1 MKRLKYFILILL
13 ILFATG
19 CNKNRGKLV
28 LVTEAGFAPYEYYSG
43 GEIVGVDISIG
54 REIAKDLGKKL
65 VVKDVAFDSIIS
77 EVKTGKSDFG
87 AAGISYTE
95 ERAKEVDFTI
105 NYAESRQV
113 IVVKKNSNITGP
125 SNLSGKVAVQ
135 LGTTADSYLS
145 ENYSNKLVLIRE
157 KKFLAAIEDL
167 KVGKV
172 DAVVMD
178 ELPASKL
185 ITKDM
190 KILKDAVVTDYY
202 GMVVNKNNKELLETI
217 NKTIKKLK
225 KEGKI
230 DNLLLKHMGIEDKN
244 YSGIYGKIYQ
254 TLIKDSRYKFIL
266 TGITNTLL
274 IAIGALVI
282 GIIFGLLI
290 ALIRNY
296 HDMTGKLKI
305 LNFISKLY
313 VSIIRGT
320 PSILQLMILYYVV
333 FASSNTNILL
343 VGIIS
348 FGINSS
354 AYVAEIIRGGLAS
367 VDKGQ
372 IEAGSALSLNYF
384 QIMRYV
390 VIPQGMKNALPS
402 LGNEFITLVKET
414 SVGAYIGIVE
424 LTKASDIIASRTYD
438 YFFPLI
444 IIALIYLLIT
454 SVLSKIVSKLE
465 VKLNAKY

>member
-145 ENYSNKLVLIRE
+145 ENYSNKVVLIRE

-190 KILKDAVVTDYY
+190 KILKEAVVTDYY
-202 GMVVNKNNKELLETI
+202 
-217 NKTIKKLK
+217 
-225 KEGKI
+225 
-230 DNLLLKHMGIEDKN
+230 
-244 YSGIYGKIYQ
+244 
-254 TLIKDSRYKFIL
+254 
-266 TGITNTLL
+266 
-274 IAIGALVI
+274 
-282 GIIFGLLI
+282 
-290 ALIRNY
+290 
-296 HDMTGKLKI
+296 
-305 LNFISKLY
+305 
-313 VSIIRGT
+313 
-320 PSILQLMILYYVV
+320 
-333 FASSNTNILL
+333 
-343 VGIIS
+343 
-348 FGINSS
+348 
-354 AYVAEIIRGGLAS
+354 
-367 VDKGQ
+367 
-372 IEAGSALSLNYF
+372 
-384 QIMRYV
+384 
-390 VIPQGMKNALPS
+390 
-402 LGNEFITLVKET
+402 
-414 SVGAYIGIVE
+414 
-424 LTKASDIIASRTYD
+424 
-438 YFFPLI
+438 
-444 IIALIYLLIT
+444 
-454 SVLSKIVSKLE
+454 
-465 VKLNAKY
+465 